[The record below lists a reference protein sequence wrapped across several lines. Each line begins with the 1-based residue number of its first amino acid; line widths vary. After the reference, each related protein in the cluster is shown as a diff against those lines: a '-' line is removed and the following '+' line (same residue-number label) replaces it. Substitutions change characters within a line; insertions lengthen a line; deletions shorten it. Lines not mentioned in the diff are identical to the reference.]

1 MDHLVVA
8 RTSSS
13 VRSIDALIDGK
24 QKHEC
29 ILDPGSQVIAM
40 SEAICHEVGLPYD
53 PTLRIRLISAN
64 GTFDYSLGLARN
76 IPFQVGTITIY
87 LQVHIIREP
96 SYGILLGRPFDI
108 ITQSVVRNFAN
119 ADQTITVFD
128 PNTGRRATIPTF
140 ARTKECN
147 HDQDF

>member
-13 VRSIDALIDGK
+13 VRSIDALINSK

-53 PTLRIRLISAN
+53 PTLRIRLVSAN
-64 GTFDYSLGLARN
+64 STFDYSLGLARN
-76 IPFQVGTITIY
+76 VPF
-87 LQVHIIREP
+87 
-96 SYGILLGRPFDI
+96 
-108 ITQSVVRNFAN
+108 
-119 ADQTITVFD
+119 
-128 PNTGRRATIPTF
+128 
-140 ARTKECN
+140 
-147 HDQDF
+147 